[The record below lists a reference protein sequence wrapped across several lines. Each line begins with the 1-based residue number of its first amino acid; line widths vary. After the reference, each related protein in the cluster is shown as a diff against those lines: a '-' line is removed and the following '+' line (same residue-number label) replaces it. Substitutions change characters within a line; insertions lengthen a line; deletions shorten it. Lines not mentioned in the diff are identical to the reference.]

1 MFKKTSTLSLAL
13 LLPFFASACAA
24 GATGT
29 TPSSG
34 DDSDGRTIPSDTS
47 DEGASAN
54 GGGGSGSGSAN
65 GGESG
70 GSGSGSADD
79 ADSTG
84 PIVIKNL
91 SFAKGDGSGLEIT
104 FALANKGAA
113 SIYKIQE
120 VTIDA
125 DGSKATYAANCTMYE
140 WELGPGETSGVLT
153 LDLTSSG
160 SYSSLTLGVG
170 CSYLTGEPLDLAAV
184 SSLRVDITGLFD
196 DAAQWKAHA
205 TATR

>member
-13 LLPFFASACAA
+13 LLPLFASACAA

-29 TPSSG
+29 TPSSRDG
-34 DDSDGRTIPSDTS
+34 SDGQTIPSDTS

-54 GGGGSGSGSAN
+54 SGGRASGSDGD
-65 GGESG
+65 SG
-70 GSGSGSADD
+70 GSGSGSADE

-91 SFAKGDGSGLEIT
+91 SFAKGAGSGLEIT
-104 FALANKGAA
+104 FALANKGTA

-125 DGSKATYAANCTMYE
+125 DGSKAAYAANCTIYE

-196 DAAQWKAHA
+196 DAAKWKAHA